1 MTYRFMFA
9 IRLALRRTNCHTSS
23 MGRFLAIALLG
34 AALGACAKMGG
45 LTEAPRVSLVSI
57 APVDLQLFEQRFRVT
72 LRVQNPNSRDIVI
85 RGLDYEI
92 VVNGKI
98 FAQGVSGKPVS
109 VPAWGENTAEL
120 EVVSTL
126 QRVMEQIEALGARGT
141 PSIDYAISGHASVD
155 GVPFAVPF
163 DYQGTLTLPGFEKRK
178 KKDGGGQPRK
188 PAAIS
193 I

>member
-1 MTYRFMFA
+1 
-9 IRLALRRTNCHTSS
+9 
-23 MGRFLAIALLG
+23 MGRFLAITIL
-34 AALGACAKMGG
+34 AASLAACAAMGG

-57 APVDLQLFEQRFRVT
+57 APMDLQLFEQRFRVT
-72 LRVQNPNSRDIVI
+72 LRLQNPNSRDIVI

-92 VVNGKI
+92 VVNGRI
-98 FAQGVSGKPVS
+98 FAQGVSGKPVT
-109 VPAWGENTAEL
+109 VPAWGESTAEL

-141 PSIDYAISGHASVD
+141 PSIDYAISGHVRVD

-163 DYQGTLTLPGFEKRK
+163 DYQDTLTLPGFEKRK
-178 KKDGGGQPRK
+178 RKDGGERAPK
-188 PAAIS
+188 PAAIA